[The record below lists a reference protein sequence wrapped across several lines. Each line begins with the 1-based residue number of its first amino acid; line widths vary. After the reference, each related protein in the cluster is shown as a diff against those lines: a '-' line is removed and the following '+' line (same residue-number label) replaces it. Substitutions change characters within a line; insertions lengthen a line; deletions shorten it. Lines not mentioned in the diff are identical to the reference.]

1 MTIFKK
7 EISRLN
13 PEDLASLKDKQH
25 LVIALWQL
33 SFLEFSKL
41 QRNGLLGLPEDDET
55 PPEVVIVRMP
65 SLLEVSATP
74 PVPQAKR

>member
-1 MTIFKK
+1 
-7 EISRLN
+7 
-13 PEDLASLKDKQH
+13 
-25 LVIALWQL
+25 
-33 SFLEFSKL
+33 
-41 QRNGLLGLPEDDET
+41 LLGLPEDDET